1 MKTLSADVNLWY
13 HEYKQILNFACY
25 VYGGGAFC
33 GLEDKLLT
41 ILKWDNRR
49 SDNTVARMQYGEIL
63 QAFWMVH

>member
-1 MKTLSADVNLWY
+1 
-13 HEYKQILNFACY
+13 